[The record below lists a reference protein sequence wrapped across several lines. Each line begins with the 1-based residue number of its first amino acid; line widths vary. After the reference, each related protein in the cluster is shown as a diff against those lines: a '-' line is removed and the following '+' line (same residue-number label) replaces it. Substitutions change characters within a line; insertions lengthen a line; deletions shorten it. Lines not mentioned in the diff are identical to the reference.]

1 MKAKTTSSAELNTS
15 SIRILKTAT
24 CPSLSGKSKLTYNV
38 GVDSNGE
45 IHIRVHTNSSSGF
58 FSRQWMA
65 ISAIQQVLSKL
76 SNDKPLTSFLL
87 HTLYAGKSQN
97 NSGFLW
103 ALLKAEGLVQ
113 LREDKQRSYALMDS
127 KKFLAE
133 MKALIA
139 SGVDLKVDEPAKRGA
154 KVTGVPVAKKG
165 KPAKA
170 DAMSAVESSVDVPA
184 TQPIEAKPKRA
195 ASGKGKG
202 SKADVQSALG
212 L

>member
-1 MKAKTTSSAELNTS
+1 MKSKTTSTTQ

-38 GVDSNGE
+38 GVDSNNE

-58 FSRQWMA
+58 FSREWMA
-65 ISAIQQVLSKL
+65 ISAIQQVLSKV
-76 SNDKPLTSFLL
+76 SDDKPLTSFLL

-113 LREDKQRSYALMDS
+113 LHEDKQRSYALMDS

-139 SGVDLKVDEPAKRGA
+139 SGVDLKIDEPAKRGA
-154 KVTGVPVAKKG
+154 KVTSAAVAKKG

-170 DAMSAVESSVDVPA
+170 DAMSVVEIPVDVPA
-184 TQPIEAKPKRA
+184 VQPIEVKPKRA
-195 ASGKGKG
+195 ASSKGKG
-202 SKADVQSALG
+202 SKAETQSALG